1 MEFRLCANC
10 RRIEGSGT
18 LCPSCGGRLELA
30 EPEVLVGQVFG
41 KYTLENVL
49 GAGGMGVVYGARHA
63 TLGRL
68 VALKMILSGVADE
81 AFLKRF
87 LQEARVLAELKHP
100 NIVEVYDFDVSE
112 WGPPFMVM
120 EFLEGRSLREI
131 LEQQKAGLALPDYA
145 SLILEIGAALGYA
158 HKRGVVHRDLKPENI
173 FVAVYDGVPVGKVLD
188 FGLAKLLRAPNLDDR
203 LTATGAVMGTPHY
216 LAPEQILCRPVSPQS
231 DQYALALV
239 VAEMAAGKAV
249 RAGKSFSEICATEA
263 SRPLSDDWAPERLPP
278 GPLRDAL
285 RRGTDPDPMR
295 RYADISSFISALGL
309 IASARSSSR
318 LASAARTS
326 AAIPTIALT
335 PPSTPLRS
343 PSPRPL
349 SSTPNRSDMPTRSVP
364 PPAAPVS
371 SKRKFSGRHLAFAAG
386 ALAVILAVA
395 AAFTWH
401 KRTQTGKREE
411 APGATSQRIW
421 EKLASLP
428 VPADV
433 TGLITRNE
441 EKRVSILGAQ
451 GGVYLISEAG
461 DPPARVPLQSG
472 EEIVAGAE
480 DGKALLRSGDRLV
493 LRDFLQQK
501 DQVIA
506 EKVPK
511 AENFWISPRWDF
523 LACEVGG
530 ELAVFR
536 IEART
541 CKQCAR
547 ISVPKEASRWV
558 LLGERHLV
566 VHDGGKISAFTL
578 PEGRVLWQREMEA
591 GLIAGALEE
600 PGGLLALGGWT
611 DQVYLLDLDSGKE
624 RRAFSRKGRTNGLA
638 FIPGGE
644 KLAAAGEGGL
654 LVFPTN
660 GGAAESSLEG
670 QEGCLQEAVFSGGLL
685 ATLDTDRHRLELI
698 TYHGLP
704 PLRSIEA
711 ADKELWAL
719 AADPLGRWIYA
730 GSSKGTLARVG
741 PESGKAEEFPLHT
754 QGLTGLVASKDYV
767 ASSSDDRTIAV
778 WAVPQMNV
786 VWRSKA
792 HDYLI
797 NGLFLSKAPQLLWSA
812 SSDGTI
818 KAWNWPQLEERETIS
833 SAKVLGKPLSLAA
846 IWASSDGNRVL
857 AGSWSGKLLD
867 LTKDEK
873 DGWRGRVWET
883 PSECLYSAAEIPGA
897 QAVVFGGLGWR
908 PGVFVYDLKEGKLSE
923 AESLDVELGNAY
935 AAATGKDGEVCVA
948 GSGLVLLYHFD
959 RSAEGPL
966 RYSVRCVADSSL
978 RAAGSAVAVPN
989 LDAIAFGAVGKIHLV
1004 PLASLRGAPQ
1014 AEETLP

>member
-41 KYTLENVL
+41 KYTLENLL

-68 VALKMILSGVADE
+68 VALKMILPGVADE

-131 LEQQKAGLALPDYA
+131 IEQQKAGLALPDYA

-173 FVAVYDGVPVGKVLD
+173 FVAVYDGIPVGKVLD

-216 LAPEQILCRPVSPQS
+216 LAPEQILSRPVSPQS

-239 VAEMAAGKAV
+239 IAEMAAGRAV

-285 RRGTDPDPMR
+285 RRGTDPDPAR
-295 RYADISSFISALGL
+295 RYPDISSFIAALGV
-309 IASARSSSR
+309 AVSAGSSSK
-318 LASAARTS
+318 LASAAHS
-326 AAIPTIALT
+326 SSAIPTIALT
-335 PPSTPLRS
+335 PPSAPRRS
-343 PSPRPL
+343 PSPRP
-349 SSTPNRSDMPTRSVP
+349 SSATPNRSDMPTTPVP
-364 PPAAPVS
+364 PSAAPVAP
-371 SKRKFSGRHLAFAAG
+371 KRRFGGRHLVWAGG

-395 AAFTWH
+395 TAFMWPKIGH
-401 KRTQTGKREE
+401 REK
-411 APGATSQRIW
+411 APGATLPRIL
-421 EKLASLP
+421 EKLASVP

-433 TGLITRNE
+433 TDIITRNE
-441 EKRVSILGAQ
+441 EKRVSLLGAQ
-451 GGVYLISEAG
+451 GCVYLISETG
-461 DPPARVPLQSG
+461 DPPARVPLQDG
-472 EEIVAGAE
+472 EEIIAGAE
-480 DGKALLRSGDRLV
+480 EGKALLRSRDRLL
-493 LRDFLQQK
+493 LRDFLEHK
-501 DQVIA
+501 DSVIA
-506 EKVPK
+506 DKVPK
-511 AENFWISPRWDF
+511 ADNFWISPRWDF
-523 LACEVGG
+523 LAAESPG
-530 ELAVFR
+530 ELAICR
-536 IEART
+536 IEAQT
-541 CKQCAR
+541 CKPCAR
-547 ISVPKEASRWV
+547 VSVSNSKEAPRWV

-566 VHDGGKISAFTL
+566 AGVGRKISAYAL

-591 GLIAGALEE
+591 GLIAGAIEE
-600 PGGLLALGGWT
+600 PLGLLALGGWT
-611 DQVYLLDLDSGKE
+611 NQIYLLDLDSGKE

-638 FIPGGE
+638 FLPGGE
-644 KLAAAGEGGL
+644 KLAVAGEGGL

-660 GGAAESSLEG
+660 GDGPELSLEDH
-670 QEGCLQEAVFSGGLL
+670 EGSLQASIFSGGLL
-685 ATLDTDRHRLELI
+685 ATLDTDRHRLELLA
-698 TYHGLP
+698 YHGLAAI
-704 PLRSIEA
+704 RS
-711 ADKELWAL
+711 ADAGKKELWAL
-719 AADPLGRWIYA
+719 AADPMGRWIYA
-730 GSSKGTLARVG
+730 GGPEGAVARVE
-741 PESGKAEEFPLHT
+741 PQSGKTETFPLHT
-754 QGLTGLVASKDYV
+754 QGLTGLVASGDYI

-797 NGLFLSKAPQLLWSA
+797 NGLFLSRNPQLLWSA

-818 KAWNWPQLEERETIS
+818 KAWNWPQLEESETIS
-833 SAKVLGKPLSLAA
+833 SAKLLGKSIPLAA
-846 IWASSDGNRVL
+846 IWASSGGDRALV
-857 AGSWSGKLLD
+857 GSWSGKLLD
-867 LTKDEK
+867 LAKEK
-873 DGWRGRVWET
+873 NGGWRARVWET
-883 PSECLYSAAEIPGA
+883 PSNCLYSAAETSGVD
-897 QAVVFGGLGWR
+897 AVIFGGLGGR
-908 PGVFVYDLKEGKLSE
+908 PGVFVYDLKEGRLSE
-923 AESLDVELGNAY
+923 IETLGVELGNAY
-935 AAATGKDGEVCVA
+935 AASTGKEGEVCVA
-948 GSGLVLLYHFD
+948 GAGLLLLYHFE
-959 RSAEGPL
+959 RSAEGHL
-966 RYSVRCVADSSL
+966 RYSVRCAADSSL
-978 RAAGSAVAVPN
+978 RAVGSAVAIPGMDT
-989 LDAIAFGAVGKIHLV
+989 LAAGAVGKIYLV
-1004 PLASLRGAPQ
+1004 PLAYIRGAPQ
-1014 AEETLP
+1014 AGGALP